1 MSLIDISS
9 NIKEQKSSFNLLE
22 VESLELFVLIEN
34 KLLEKHLVLGYT
46 FPPPTFAGIRWWP
59 PVYNLAIIYCKV

>member
-34 KLLEKHLVLGYT
+34 NMLEKHLVLGYT
-46 FPPPTFAGIRWWP
+46 FPPPTFAGIR
-59 PVYNLAIIYCKV
+59 